1 MAAATGCMAVPAT
14 TGCSAAGTPTSS
26 TAAQARIDCSAARRG
41 DLLHGGAG
49 ADRFVFV
56 AVSNSPPDWL
66 HDLIFDFSPAEG
78 DRIDLRKLDGD
89 PDRAGNQRLDFIG
102 DDPFTEA
109 GQVRAVIAGEQTLV
123 EINLDHDRRAELV
136 IDLAGLI
143 QLHTSDFL
151 V

>member
-1 MAAATGCMAVPAT
+1 M
-14 TGCSAAGTPTSS
+14 S
-26 TAAQARIDCSAARRG
+26 D
-41 DLLHGGAG
+41 
-49 ADRFVFV
+49 
-56 AVSNSPPDWL
+56 SPPAGL

-89 PDRAGNQRLDFIG
+89 PDRAGNQRLDFID